1 MTDQALVRHE
11 IATASFR
18 LCSDDDIEE
27 EEDDDQAHIVQYTLT
42 LTPCPLAT
50 EIFILKL
57 LDTDGHLFYCTFHEE
72 REPCV
77 YRRPV
82 SDLIQ
87 VWHPDKVEGGVFCLH
102 VAKRGRRI
110 SEAEVKLVEREW
122 KGKVTEIFG
131 IDLEAEEV
139 VEDSSKALGDGSG
152 GKGPTRDKELGQCGV
167 RAADEI
173 GNQMPKMQRSAKGGL
188 VSQAGSNKE
197 QPTKPTASSKD
208 DGQRIQEATVT
219 TTSSDDAHKAAEL
232 SKTDTLSNLS
242 ALGRREGKKLA
253 TRDDHSGP
261 VGAVGS
267 RTASQVDGLTRG
279 IEAPRTKTYKGE
291 HVGQSIVREPKSQSK
306 IIGWRGTATEVTIS
320 LRFVLDGTPLSPR
333 IWQPITDIV
342 VPRTTTMQDLPSRLL
357 IFIHQLGAGDHALM
371 ADMREKW
378 YRLTF
383 VLKPELGDERDAYLD
398 FTTGRVP
405 FESVCDLLRDP
416 HNLQESIAMAVEFS
430 GTNVDKPISTVEGA
444 LQPQKNS
451 TRRICLGTIHGRL
464 TDQDRPDRIPT
475 SVAIVGSIDM
485 DKRTTMS
492 LSIVPVF
499 LLQNLV
505 VGDAGAGDTLA
516 FRSDYDWRDRF
527 TGVKSK
533 EELLMRVNEHVDD
546 EGETD
551 ELPTALSYCF
561 SRFADFGRLA
571 AWPKDRV
578 HITVRYVDLVPND
591 GTREGSMPTQQ
602 HFLLV
607 SSDTPTSVHKIVLD
621 RMAGTA
627 EAKGLFSAGD
637 VEKWRMVMFV
647 LPQIEEM
654 AKMFLWE
661 EGSIGQFLGLAG
673 NGTVGRL
680 LVEAH
685 VVAR

>member
-1 MTDQALVRHE
+1 MSDQALARYE

-27 EEDDDQAHIVQYTLT
+27 EEDDDQAHIIQYTLT

-50 EIFILKL
+50 EIAILKL

-87 VWHPDKVEGGVFCLH
+87 VWHPEKVEGGVFCLH
-102 VAKRGRRI
+102 VARRGRRI
-110 SEAEVKLVEREW
+110 SEAEVEVVEREW
-122 KGKVTEIFG
+122 KGKVTEMFG
-131 IDLEAEEV
+131 VDLEAEEV
-139 VEDSSKALGDGSG
+139 VEHGSKAFGIGSG
-152 GKGPTRDKELGQCGV
+152 GKGPTTDRELGQSGV

-173 GNQMPKMQRSAKGGL
+173 GTQKPKMQHSVKGGL
-188 VSQAGSNKE
+188 ISQAGSNKE

-208 DGQRIQEATVT
+208 DGWRRQEATVT
-219 TTSSDDAHKAAEL
+219 TTSSDDAHKATEL
-232 SKTDTLSNLS
+232 SKTDTLSKLS
-242 ALGRREGKKLA
+242 ALVRREGKKA
-253 TRDDHSGP
+253 TTRDAQSGKK
-261 VGAVGS
+261 GAVGS
-267 RTASQVDGLTRG
+267 RTASQVGGLTRE
-279 IEAPRTKTYKGE
+279 IEASPTKTHTGE
-291 HVGQSIVREPKSQSK
+291 HVGRSTIREPKSQSK
-306 IIGWRGTATEVTIS
+306 IIGWRGTATEVTIPV
-320 LRFVLDGTPLSPR
+320 RFVLDGTPLSPR

-357 IFIHQLGAGDHALM
+357 PFIHQLGAGDQALM
-371 ADMREKW
+371 ADMREKM

-416 HNLQESIAMAVEFS
+416 DNHQASIPMAVEFS
-430 GTNVDKPISTVEGA
+430 GTNVDKPISTVEEA
-444 LQPQKNS
+444 LQPRKIS
-451 TRRICLGTIHGRL
+451 TRRICLGTIHDRL
-464 TDQDRPDRIPT
+464 TGQDRPDRIPT

-527 TGVKSK
+527 AGVKSK
-533 EELLMRVNEHVDD
+533 EELLMRVNEFVDD

-571 AWPKDRV
+571 AWPKDDV
-578 HITVRYVDLVPND
+578 HITVRYVDLLPND
-591 GTREGSMPTQQ
+591 GTRGISMPTQQ

-607 SSDTPTSVHKIVLD
+607 SSDTPISVHKIVLD
-621 RMAGTA
+621 RMAGTV
-627 EAKGLFSAGD
+627 EAKGLLSAGD

-647 LPQIEEM
+647 LPQIVEM

-661 EGSIGQFLGLAG
+661 EGSIGQFLDLVGD
-673 NGTVGRL
+673 GTDGRL